1 MRARPQVE
9 SAELQFPTVVDF
21 LEYMGDS
28 QMLCFH
34 KPGQPKV
41 SCWGHGDCL
50 PAFVDNGPESSLVF
64 KAQLLLV
71 RAGT

>member
-1 MRARPQVE
+1 MRAPPQVE